1 MQSLVITKNEADVVV
16 YNKQNMANS
25 LMVIY
30 HQHAEATY

>member
-1 MQSLVITKNEADVVV
+1 MQSLIITNEADVVV

-25 LMVIY
+25 LMDIY